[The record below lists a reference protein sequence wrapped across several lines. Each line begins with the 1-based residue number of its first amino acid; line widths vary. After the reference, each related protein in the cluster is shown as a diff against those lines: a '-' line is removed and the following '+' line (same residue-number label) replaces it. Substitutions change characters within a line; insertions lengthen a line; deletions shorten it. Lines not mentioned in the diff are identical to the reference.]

1 MLKAHVERKQHG
13 QTPSYQLKQ
22 KEKEIEQEKIARNKT
37 QNDYDWRKLMARK
50 QGHMK
55 ENYSQ

>member
-1 MLKAHVERKQHG
+1 MEIKQEN
-13 QTPSYQLKQ
+13 K
-22 KEKEIEQEKIARNKT
+22 ARNKT
-37 QNDYDWRKLMARK
+37 QNDYDQSELVATEK